1 MTNFRKIILGSAS
14 AALLASS
21 ITPAFAAP
29 MYHGQSHGLAY
40 AQNNDGIF
48 ETNNQYRGRG
58 GWGHRDWG
66 HRDRGVDAGDVLAG
80 IGILAGIAIIASAAS
95 DSNKRSRSRDSQPD
109 SYPQDSRYPASDRN
123 SSSADYNGGND
134 LSTAVNT
141 CSNAA
146 EQRAGG
152 NAQVE
157 EIRSVKREG
166 AGWRVD
172 GNLSGEQAPS
182 FSCGT
187 NNGQVEFIQL
197 NT

>member
-21 ITPAFAAP
+21 VAPALAAP
-29 MYHGQSHGLAY
+29 MYQGQSHASGY
-40 AQNNDGIF
+40 AQQNDGIF
-48 ETNNQYRGRG
+48 AATNQYRGRDGWGGRG
-58 GWGHRDWG
+58 GWGH
-66 HRDRGVDAGDVLAG
+66 HDRGIDAGDVIAG

-95 DSNKRSRSRDSQPD
+95 NSNKRSRGAND
-109 SYPQDSRYPASDRN
+109 YPQDSRYPESDRN
-123 SSSADYNGGND
+123 SRSADYNNSND
-134 LSTAVNT
+134 LSTAVST

-152 NAQVE
+152 NARVE
-157 EIRSVKREG
+157 QIRSVTREG

-172 GNLSGEQAPS
+172 GNLSGAQSPS